1 MSTQSSL
8 LFLQLPMKKIVLF
21 LLFLITFSA
30 CGDYQKALKSEDVA
44 IKYDMA
50 TKLYDEGKYA
60 KAIRLF
66 EQLAPQYRGK
76 PQSEKMFYMYAQS
89 FFKTK
94 DYMISAGRFE
104 SFVASYPRSEKAEE
118 CAFLEAVSY
127 SKSSPV
133 YSLDQTE
140 TNKGIERMQY
150 FIDAYPNSPY
160 LAEANLITKTLRE
173 KLEKKSYEI
182 AYEYYKISDHKSA
195 LVALENFIVDY
206 PGTQYK
212 EKALFYKLS
221 SAFIVAENSFENKME
236 GRLNDAK
243 LAYNALVKYN
253 PETAFKS
260 QADDMLVQI
269 EKDLK
274 QFSK

>member
-1 MSTQSSL
+1 
-8 LFLQLPMKKIVLF
+8 MKKIVLF
-21 LLFLITFSA
+21 LLILITFSA

-44 IKYDMA
+44 IKFDMA
-50 TKLYDEGKYA
+50 TKLYDEGKYS

-94 DYMISAGRFE
+94 QYYISAGRFE

-150 FIDAYPNSPY
+150 FIDAYPNSTY
-160 LAEANLITKTLRE
+160 LEEANLIAKNLRE

-206 PGTQYK
+206 PGTIYK

-243 LAYNALVKYN
+243 LAYNALLKHN
-253 PETAFKS
+253 PETTFKG
-260 QADDMLVQI
+260 QADDMLAKI